1 MELTW
6 KSIRNCIGIIAISVL
21 VGLLL
26 LVLVFLLPV
35 EPMKQH
41 VFDSMWLLEEEGT
54 YPEVLPQV
62 FVRMHPDNINLR
74 TMILNNRGM
83 ARDNHTDSL
92 MLGAATYDDGHM
104 SSAMQKALMVYHDET
119 VPLAPYNS
127 LLNYAETGTVTAP
140 ASYPR
145 YWHGYLVILK
155 PLLLILTYSRVR
167 CFNILM
173 LSLLTFVLVNGIWKR
188 IGRKETAAFIL
199 AALMTFPFVI
209 PNCMQ
214 YSNMAYTTL
223 IAGNIMVYSG
233 KEIWNKNRALY
244 FWVILGI
251 ATAYFD
257 FLTYPVLALGVGLV
271 LQELVI
277 KDTTWKDV
285 TTAIGAWLFGYVG
298 MWAFKWILAEALT
311 DEHVIS
317 DAISQVVHRTVGESD
332 MVGRK
337 ANALTAIAANLSC
350 YTNVVFLV
358 LILICF
364 IVFICYMS
372 RKQTIVVEGKS
383 IAKRNVHLLWIAF
396 IPFVW
401 YALTASHSFDHSSYT
416 YRSIMVTVFAL
427 LAYACSNKEQV

>member
-6 KSIRNCIGIIAISVL
+6 KSISNCIVVLLGSVL
-21 VGLLL
+21 IGFLLL
-26 LVLVFLLPV
+26 LLVFLLPV
-35 EPMKQH
+35 APMKQH
-41 VFDSMWLLEEEGT
+41 VFDSMWLMEEEGT
-54 YPEVLPQV
+54 YPDFLPQW
-62 FVRMHPDNINLR
+62 FERMHPDNINVR
-74 TMILNNRGM
+74 TFFLNNRGM

-92 MLGAATYDDGHM
+92 MLLTAAYDDGGTA
-104 SSAMQKALMVYHDET
+104 STLEKTLLVYHDDSVT
-119 VPLAPYNS
+119 DAPYNS
-127 LLNYAETGTVTAP
+127 LLSYSETGKVTVS

-155 PLLLILTYSRVR
+155 PLLLVLTYSRVR
-167 CFNILM
+167 CFNILA
-173 LSLLTFVLVNGIWKR
+173 LSLLLFALVNGIWRRVGK
-188 IGRKETAAFIL
+188 KETAAFIL
-199 AALMTFPFVI
+199 ATLMVFPFVI

-223 IAGNIMVYSG
+223 FASNIMVYSG

-244 FWVILGI
+244 FWLTLGI

-277 KDTTWKDV
+277 KDTTWKNV
-285 TTAIGAWLFGYVG
+285 TMSIGAWLFGYAG
-298 MWAFKWILAEALT
+298 MWASKWVLAEVLT
-311 DEHVIS
+311 EEHVIS
-317 DAISQVVHRTVGESD
+317 DAISQVIHRTVGNSD
-332 MVGRK
+332 VSGRK

-364 IVFICYMS
+364 IVFICNMS
-372 RKQTIVVEGKS
+372 RRRTIVVEGKC
-383 IAKRNVHLLWIAF
+383 IAKRNVHLLWIAL

-427 LAYACSNKEQV
+427 LAYACSNKE